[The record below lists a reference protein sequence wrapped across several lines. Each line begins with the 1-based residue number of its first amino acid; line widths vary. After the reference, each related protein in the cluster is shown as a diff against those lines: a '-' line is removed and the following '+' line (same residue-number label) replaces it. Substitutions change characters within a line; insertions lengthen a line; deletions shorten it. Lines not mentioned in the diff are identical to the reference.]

1 MKVNLTMD
9 MTPEE
14 ARKLMGLPDV
24 EPLQQEMMEMM
35 REKMLENMREM
46 SDPEIVF
53 KRLFP
58 IGVQGMEQFQRM
70 FNEFST
76 ASANTKKKAD

>member
-35 REKMLENMREM
+35 REKMLENMLEM